1 MKTIKYPSEQRGHA
15 NYGWLQARYSF
26 SFSNYYNPENIH
38 FGVLRVLNDDI
49 IQPGM
54 GFGTHPHDNME
65 IITIPLKGALMHQDS
80 MGHQSVIK
88 SGEVQVMSAGTG
100 IRHSE
105 FNASEEDALNL
116 FQIWIFPYRHGLKP
130 RYDQKRFEFESGK
143 PTLLVS
149 PDNRENSLS
158 INQDA
163 FISRLLLE
171 EGETYD
177 YQLYS
182 EDNGAFMIVI
192 DGTATIAGE
201 NFTARDALTVTDSS
215 LITIESQTKL
225 DLLILEVPIK
235 L

>member
-1 MKTIKYPSEQRGHA
+1 METIIYRSEQRGQA
-15 NYGWLQARYSF
+15 NHGWLNARYSF

-105 FNASEEDALNL
+105 FNASEEKSLNL
-116 FQIWIFPYRHGLKP
+116 FQIWIFPHRQGLKP
-130 RYDQKRFEFESGK
+130 RYDQKKFEAEAGK

-149 PDNRENSLS
+149 PDGRDGSLR
-158 INQDA
+158 INQNA
-163 FISRLLLE
+163 FISRISLE
-171 EGETYD
+171 AGNSFNYKHYSEGNGLFIMVIEGKASISGET
-177 YQLYS
+177 L
-182 EDNGAFMIVI
+182 GK
-192 DGTATIAGE
+192 
-201 NFTARDALTVTDSS
+201 RDALTIKKTNEFTV
-215 LITIESQTKL
+215 EAHEQL
-225 DLLILEVPIK
+225 DVLILEVPV
-235 L
+235 